1 MKFQFTR
8 VVLASALA
16 VTVSGCATQGGGPG
30 GGINKMCAAL
40 GGAVGGG
47 PAAANSL
54 AAGPIGAGV
63 GVGALLGAIACRDR
77 GTPTTTTS
85 IARTTET
92 RPAPIAVAAA
102 PSAVPD
108 IDSDGDGVMDTLDRC
123 PNTPAGTKVNAQG
136 CPELLLSL
144 TGINFRFDSSAIE
157 SNSSDILNRAV
168 AGLNETKGVAVR
180 IEGHCDSTGGETYNQ
195 MLSERRANA
204 VKAYLVQHGIAA
216 ERLSVVGRGE
226 GSPVASNDNEAGR
239 FQNRRV
245 EFHVADE
252 ASGTP
257 GAASDD
263 TMRREQPD
271 VAE

>member
-1 MKFQFTR
+1 

-16 VTVSGCATQGGGPG
+16 VTLSGCATQGGNPD

-47 PAAANSL
+47 AAAAITL

-63 GVGALLGAIACRDR
+63 GVGALLGAMACHNR
-77 GTPTTTTS
+77 GAATTTTTS
-85 IARTTET
+85 VASDTET
-92 RPAPIAVAAA
+92 RPAPIAVAPA
-102 PSAVPD
+102 PGPVAD

-136 CPELLLSL
+136 CPDLLLSL
-144 TGINFRFDSSAIE
+144 TGIHFKFDSAAIE
-157 SNSSDILNRAV
+157 SNSSEILDRAV
-168 AGLNETKGVAVR
+168 TGLNETKGIAVR

-204 VKAYLVQHGIAA
+204 VKAYLVEHGIAA

-226 GSPVASNDNEAGR
+226 STPVASNDNEAGR
-239 FQNRRV
+239 FENRRV
-245 EFHVADE
+245 EFRVADE
-252 ASGTP
+252 ATATPATGT
-257 GAASDD
+257 DD
-263 TMRREQPD
+263 PLRRQQPD

>member
-16 VTVSGCATQGGGPG
+16 VTVAGCATQGGSPG

-47 PAAANSL
+47 AAAAITL

-63 GVGALLGAIACRDR
+63 GVGALLGAMACHNR
-77 GTPTTTTS
+77 GAATTTES
-85 IARTTET
+85 IATNTEF
-92 RPAPIAVAAA
+92 RPAPAPVAAT
-102 PSAVPD
+102 PVAVPD
-108 IDSDGDGVMDTLDRC
+108 VDSDGDGVMDTLDRC

-144 TGINFRFDSSAIE
+144 TGINFKFDSAAIE
-157 SNSSDILNRAV
+157 SNSSDILDRAV
-168 AGLNETKGVAVR
+168 ASLKETKDVAVR

-204 VKAYLVQHGIAA
+204 VKAYLVEHGVSA
-216 ERLSVVGRGE
+216 ERLTVVGRGE
-226 GSPVASNDNEAGR
+226 STPVASNDNEEGR

-245 EFHVADE
+245 EFRVADQ
-252 ASGTP
+252 AGATPATGT
-257 GAASDD
+257 DD
-263 TMRREQPD
+263 TMRREPPD